1 MINLF
6 VRSIATLTLT
16 LTLFRSG
23 LTNAFADREG
33 SWYCVS
39 LQDIIDAEPDVF
51 VIVDA
56 SWDSAEGKID
66 YLHNHT
72 DYCNLKAVQNADYIK
87 IQFSASTLGPRN
99 GVAALDMVSA
109 AMHVLT
115 GDQTLNF
122 QSGVD
127 FFEEEMLK
135 SRTENLK
142 CPYVPK
148 AEKML
153 YRDKIPGWA
162 IALIVIACL
171 LCVLFSAF
179 AFGMYFREKQGKPMF
194 MTLEAS
200 KAAQK
205 ARQQAAPGVVE
216 GQQVQEKEIQLSPA

>member
-1 MINLF
+1 M
-6 VRSIATLTLT
+6 
-16 LTLFRSG
+16 
-23 LTNAFADREG
+23 
-33 SWYCVS
+33 
-39 LQDIIDAEPDVF
+39 QDIIDAEPDVF

-109 AMHVLT
+109 AMHVVT

-148 AEKML
+148 AEEML
-153 YRDKIPGWA
+153 YRDRDKIPGWA

-205 ARQQAAPGVVE
+205 ARQQAAPGVIE
-216 GQQVQEKEIQLSPA
+216 GQQVQEKEIQLSQA

>member
-1 MINLF
+1 MRQRPWGDPRDSRL
-6 VRSIATLTLT
+6 RKLLTL
-16 LTLFRSG
+16 LRIL
-23 LTNAFADREG
+23 
-33 SWYCVS
+33 
-39 LQDIIDAEPDVF
+39 I
-51 VIVDA
+51 
-56 SWDSAEGKID
+56 
-66 YLHNHT
+66 
-72 DYCNLKAVQNADYIK
+72 
-87 IQFSASTLGPRN
+87 
-99 GVAALDMVSA
+99 AALDMVSA
-109 AMHVLT
+109 AMHVVT

-200 KAAQK
+200 KAAQQ
-205 ARQQAAPGVVE
+205 ARQQAGERKVTRTVY
-216 GQQVQEKEIQLSPA
+216 S

>member
-1 MINLF
+1 M
-6 VRSIATLTLT
+6 
-16 LTLFRSG
+16 
-23 LTNAFADREG
+23 
-33 SWYCVS
+33 
-39 LQDIIDAEPDVF
+39 F

-109 AMHVLT
+109 AMHVVT

-148 AEKML
+148 AEKMQ

-179 AFGMYFREKQGKPMF
+179 AFGMYSREKQGKPMF

-200 KAAQK
+200 KAAQQ
-205 ARQQAAPGVVE
+205 ARQQAAPGVIE
-216 GQQVQEKEIQLSPA
+216 GQQVQEKEIQLSQA

>member
-72 DYCNLKAVQNADYIK
+72 DYCNLEAVQNASYIK

-109 AMHVLT
+109 AMHVVT

-179 AFGMYFREKQGKPMF
+179 AFGMYFSEKQGKPMF

-205 ARQQAAPGVVE
+205 ARQQAAPGVVG

>member
-6 VRSIATLTLT
+6 MITLT

-109 AMHVLT
+109 AMHVVT

-148 AEKML
+148 AEKIL
-153 YRDKIPGWA
+153 YKDRDKIPGWA

-200 KAAQK
+200 KAAQQ
-205 ARQQAAPGVVE
+205 ARQQAAPGVIE
-216 GQQVQEKEIQLSPA
+216 GQQVQEKEIQLSQA